1 MIRALVTGVLV
12 ADPQPRTVANGKPF
26 ALARVAVPQGDEGRV
41 FCSVICFDDSAVA
54 RLLQLRAGAQVSMAG
69 TLKAGVWTDKEGAAH
84 PSLDLL
90 ADEVA
95 SVTPRPR
102 RSRRDRAGTP
112 DADAGGSHA
121 HE

>member
-12 ADPQPRTVANGKPF
+12 ADPQPRTAANGKPF

-41 FCSVICFDDSAVA
+41 FCSAICFDDSAVA

-95 SVTPRPR
+95 SATPRPR
-102 RSRRDRAGTP
+102 RSRRDCAGTV
-112 DADAGGSHA
+112 DAYAGGGHV
-121 HE
+121 ED